1 MASGPQRI
9 ASKTLFVIF
18 VYIFGALFAP
28 LQITTA
34 NWSRISKQPAKT
46 PAVSVPAAQSTSTPN
61 PTPTASPT
69 VQTTR
74 QISASRAATGS
85 TTFRSGNPFAGER
98 LYVDPD
104 SNPAKQ
110 VRAWRDSRPSDAA
123 LMNKIASQPMA
134 IWMGDWDTDPASTAR
149 DITSAAR
156 SAGSLPLLVLYNI
169 PIRDCGSYSA
179 GGASTA
185 SAYKNWING
194 VQAGS
199 SNVKT
204 VFILEPDAIAG
215 WDCLTAAQKNERVTL
230 LQYAIDMLTSSPNH
244 YVYLDAG
251 NAHWQS
257 AQEISQRLR
266 DVGTNK
272 LSGIALNVSNFFT
285 TEDSRNYGQQVSNL
299 TNGIHFV
306 IDTSR
311 NGQGPLGG
319 DNWCNPSG
327 RGLGLPPQVMS
338 GALDALLWI
347 KIPGESD
354 GSCNGAPAS
363 GGWWPEYALGLV
375 QRAAF

>member
-1 MASGPQRI
+1 MKHRLLNI
-9 ASKTLFVIF
+9 ASKTSFVIF
-18 VYIFGALFAP
+18 VYIFGAIFAP
-28 LQITTA
+28 LQISTGSWSKISRQPRNPTA
-34 NWSRISKQPAKT
+34 LT
-46 PAVSVPAAQSTSTPN
+46 EPAAQSTSTPTPS
-61 PTPTASPT
+61 PTPTAT
-69 VQTTR
+69 AQTTGR
-74 QISASRAATGS
+74 VASSRAATGS
-85 TTFRSGNPFAGER
+85 TTYRSGNPFAGER

-110 VRAWRDSRPSDAA
+110 VRAWSSSRPGDAA

-134 IWMGDWDTDPASTAR
+134 IWMGDWDTNPATTAR
-149 DITSAAR
+149 EITSAAR
-156 SAGSLPLLVLYNI
+156 GSGALPLLVLYNI

-179 GGASTA
+179 GGAD
-185 SAYKNWING
+185 SATSYKSWINA

-199 SNVKT
+199 SGAKT
-204 VFILEPDAIAG
+204 VFILEPDAVAG
-215 WDCLTAAQKNERVTL
+215 WDCLSPTQKNERVAL
-230 LQYAIDMLTSSPNH
+230 LQYAIDTLTSSPNH

-272 LSGIALNVSNFFT
+272 LTGIALNVSNFFT
-285 TEDSRNYGQQVSNL
+285 TTESKNYGLQVSAL

-311 NGQGPLGG
+311 NGQGALGG
-319 DNWCNPSG
+319 TSWCNPEG
-327 RGLGLPPQVMS
+327 RGLGSPPQVMS

-354 GSCNGAPAS
+354 GSCNGGPAS
-363 GGWWPEYALGLV
+363 GGWWPEYALSLI